1 MFKALLYL
9 FFWKTM
15 YSKLVIKMLLKVLS
29 WSRLRE
35 SQAAGCDR
43 AICESKQFC
52 TVSRLEIIQTLLISY
67 SDGLDVDYFFNLW
80 KSFLLTWKPNP
91 PESWR
96 LIGGAKALGWISF
109 NYLKFKGFIS
119 TYLCRP
125 IFRLVDLRLYNISEI
140 WLENAIRSEDQVYQ
154 GQPL

>member
-1 MFKALLYL
+1 MPVLHFSAQD
-9 FFWKTM
+9 
-15 YSKLVIKMLLKVLS
+15 LS

-43 AICESKQFC
+43 GLRTKTMFC
-52 TVSRLEIIQTLLISY
+52 TVPRLENIQTILISY
-67 SDGLDVDYFFNLW
+67 SDGLDVNYFFNLW
-80 KSFLLTWKPNP
+80 KSFLPTWKPNL

-109 NYLKFKGFIS
+109 NYLKFEGFIS

-125 IFRLVDLRLYNISEI
+125 IFRLVDLRLYNFSEI
-140 WLENAIRSEDQVYQ
+140 WLENAIRYEDQVYQ
-154 GQPL
+154 GQPLQPQLWKQLGIVPHL